1 MKWVLLINISHNLFL
16 SQSHAGKVVMRSWYE
31 RNKHIFPASRW
42 EPYDP
47 EKKWDKYTVRDLPF
61 SSIYNSVHLFRFR
74 TKVHP
79 QDNDDFHAIH
89 VMFLNWQLTWS
100 ILKFAKYFKQTTQ
113 LICEQE
119 KEKRNYEET
128 VLVRSWKEREIDCI
142 HNVTALHVFYQESTS
157 NYLLMG
163 PNNFDTWGFWYIIM
177 LSRKWLGMWSSMESQ
192 PLLPLHPHKC
202 WIHWGTTERER
213 IIFEGI

>member
-1 MKWVLLINISHNLFL
+1 MKWVPLINISHNLFL

-79 QDNDDFHAIH
+79 QDNDNFHAIH

-142 HNVTALHVFYQESTS
+142 HNVTALHVFIRRVHVIIYWWDPIILTLEDFGTSLCCPESGWWS
-157 NYLLMG
+157 EVQWNLNL
-163 PNNFDTWGFWYIIM
+163 FF
-177 LSRKWLGMWSSMESQ
+177 LSIRTNAKFIE
-192 PLLPLHPHKC
+192 
-202 WIHWGTTERER
+202 E
-213 IIFEGI
+213 